1 MYTDNY
7 PEPGKRPLSSTVP
20 LITEDANGD
29 LELVLGGSGGSRIFP
44 SIFQV
49 ILNLEWGMDVSS
61 AIEYGRLHDQLYP
74 LNLDV
79 DDTYPQDVID
89 GLKERGHN
97 VTGELGVFGL
107 VEAVELTRL

>member
-1 MYTDNY
+1 MEY
-7 PEPGKRPLSSTVP
+7 
-20 LITEDANGD
+20 EDGSFYVAI
-29 LELVLGGSGGSRIFP
+29 GGAGGSRIFP

-97 VTGELGVFGL
+97 VTGESGVL
-107 VEAVELTRL
+107 SWVEAVELTRL